1 MVTLLVHPITLLLQH
16 RHHLLL
22 DHHLYRLE
30 GEVGIAVEEV
40 TTESTPVGIKK
51 TIRLLPHL
59 DIARAHHHPTIE
71 GKIHVTIA
79 TPTGHHHP

>member
-1 MVTLLVHPITLLLQH
+1 MMVTLLVHPITLLLQH

-22 DHHLYRLE
+22 DHHLHRLE

-51 TIRLLPHL
+51 TIRL
-59 DIARAHHHPTIE
+59 
-71 GKIHVTIA
+71 
-79 TPTGHHHP
+79 